1 MAQRGESARAHKARR
16 AGARRA
22 GAGRRWLSQAA
33 LGALVVLGVG
43 TSAARAQSQ
52 WDSIIS
58 NTNWYVPVPLML
70 AYGTSGT
77 SFANPFAVG
86 DQTLWALGTSTNG
99 VFTGTSSATLAIG
112 PFITTSS
119 MTIQGT
125 VTSSGQV
132 TMLFD
137 NGAGLTTVG
146 LGVMQQEG
154 GVTTMEM
161 QMITG
166 DTLMVTHWAY
176 MTPYDPATF
185 TPPAAQVVPGIA
197 SPQWAWTQGTPW
209 RLVSPS
215 LLGTTAAANIVITTY
230 SGGYFWGKGVAPGG
244 GTFTFI
250 GSMTPQGK
258 VLLSTV
264 PTSNPVVTNLYG
276 DIEGNPLAA
285 QMQLG
290 VYDSSGTYTGQSA
303 LVTLVQPYVTTAAV
317 LNPAAT
323 GAAVALYRVAGTPE
337 GLVGPLAPAISVLN
351 ALEGPALATAL
362 GQALPALAA
371 NASRATYDT
380 QRPLQQIIASR
391 IATRADDASGK
402 AGWAQPFGALSS
414 QSTQAGYSGYD
425 ASGGGFVAGVDGA
438 VTDQVTLGGWF
449 AYSYA
454 GLTGNAVG
462 APSSLD
468 VSSYALGLYGSTR
481 LAPGLSLDVM
491 LDGAF
496 NDTSESR
503 SVGLAA
509 ATASA
514 DYTGTTFH
522 AGAALRQDF
531 QVSQGLRLT
540 PTVRLDYAT
549 VHSPA
554 YVESGAG
561 ALSLS
566 VAGQTYQELMVT
578 AGVRGDYRL
587 SEPLRLTGYAG
598 VGYNLLDTGTQVS
611 ASFLGGGPSFTT
623 FGADLSPWLF
633 SGGIGLV
640 GTRLLGTR
648 LGGLDLGLNY
658 DLQASPSGFVNQTGS
673 LSLKLKL

>member
-1 MAQRGESARAHKARR
+1 MAQRDKAGRGPKVSRAR
-16 AGARRA
+16 
-22 GAGRRWLSQAA
+22 AGRRQVWRGA
-33 LGALVVLGVG
+33 LGALVLLGAG
-43 TSAARAQSQ
+43 TGIARAQSQ
-52 WDSIIS
+52 WDSVIS
-58 NTNWYVPVPLML
+58 NSNWYVPFPLML

-99 VFTGTSSATLAIG
+99 VFTGTSSATLTIG
-112 PFITTSS
+112 PVVTTSS

-125 VTSSGQV
+125 VTDAGQI
-132 TMLFD
+132 TMLFN
-137 NGAGLTTVG
+137 NGAALTTVG
-146 LGVMQQEG
+146 LGVMQQVG

-166 DTLMVTHWAY
+166 DTMMVTHWAY
-176 MTPYDPATF
+176 MTPYNPATF
-185 TPPAAQVVPGIA
+185 TPPAAQVVPAIA

-215 LLGTTAAANIVITTY
+215 LLGTTAAANIVITNY
-230 SGGYFWGKGVAPGG
+230 AGGYFWGKGVTPAGAL
-244 GTFTFI
+244 FTFI

-264 PTSNPVVTNLYG
+264 PASNPVVTNLYG
-276 DIEGNPLAA
+276 EIEGDPRSA

-323 GAAVALYRVAGTPE
+323 GAAVALYRVAGTTE
-337 GLVGPLAPAISVLN
+337 GFVGPLAPAISVLN
-351 ALEGPALATAL
+351 ALEGPALAAAL
-362 GQALPALAA
+362 GQTLPALAG

-380 QRPLQQIIASR
+380 QRPLQQIVANR
-391 IATRADDASGK
+391 IAARTEDASGK
-402 AGWAQPFGALSS
+402 AGWAQPFGALAS
-414 QSTQAGYSGYD
+414 QSTQAGYLGYH

-438 VTDQVTLGGWF
+438 LSDQVTLGGWF

-454 GLTGNAVG
+454 GLTGDAVG
-462 APSSLD
+462 APSTLD
-468 VSSYALGLYGSTR
+468 VNSYALGLYGSTR
-481 LAPGLSLDVM
+481 LAPGLALDLT

-503 SVGLAA
+503 YVGLAPGSA
-509 ATASA
+509 NA

-522 AGAALRQDF
+522 GGAALRQDV
-531 QVSQGLRLT
+531 QVSQNLRLT
-540 PTVRLDYAT
+540 PSVRLDYAS
-549 VHSPA
+549 VHAPA

-566 VAGQTYQELMVT
+566 VAGQTYQELMLSL
-578 AGVRGDYRL
+578 GLRGEYRL
-587 SEPLRLTGYAG
+587 SAPLRLTGYAG
-598 VGYNLLDTGTQVS
+598 VGYNMLDTQTQVS
-611 ASFLGGGPSFTT
+611 ASFLGGGPRFTT
-623 FGADLSPWLF
+623 YGADLSPWLF

-640 GTRLLGTR
+640 GTRL
-648 LGGLDLGLNY
+648 GGLDLGVNY
-658 DLQASPSGFVNQTGS
+658 DLQASPSGFVSQTGS

>member
-1 MAQRGESARAHKARR
+1 MAQGGTWRLARKARR
-16 AGARRA
+16 M
-22 GAGRRWLSQAA
+22 GAGRRLLWR
-33 LGALVVLGVG
+33 GAVGGLLVICAGIP
-43 TSAARAQSQ
+43 AARAQSQ
-52 WDSIIS
+52 WDAVIS
-58 NTNWYVPVPLML
+58 NSNWYVPAPNLL
-70 AYGTSGT
+70 AYGTSGV

-112 PFITTSS
+112 PAVTTSS

-125 VTSSGQV
+125 VTDSGQV
-132 TMLFD
+132 TMLFN

-146 LGVMQQEG
+146 LGVMQQVG

-166 DTLMVTHWAY
+166 DTMMVTHWAY
-176 MTPYDPATF
+176 MTPYNPATF

-215 LLGTTAAANIVITTY
+215 LLGTTAAANLVITNY
-230 SGGYFWGKGVAPGG
+230 SGGYFWGKGVTPGG
-244 GTFTFI
+244 DTFTFI

-264 PTSNPVVTNLYG
+264 PTSTPVITNLYG
-276 DIEGNPLAA
+276 EIEGDPLSA

-290 VYDSSGTYTGQSA
+290 VYDSTGTYTGQSA
-303 LVTLVQPYVTTAAV
+303 LVTLVEPYVVTAAV

-323 GAAVALYRVAGTPE
+323 GAAVALYRIAGTPE

-351 ALEGPALATAL
+351 ALEGPALAAAL
-362 GQALPALAA
+362 GQTLPALAG

-380 QRPLQQIIASR
+380 QRPLQQIITAR
-391 IATRADDASGK
+391 IAERTDDASGK
-402 AGWAQPFGALSS
+402 AGWAQPFGSLAS
-414 QSTQAGYSGYD
+414 QSTQAGSPGYD

-438 VTDQVTLGGWF
+438 VSDQVTLGGWF

-454 GLTGNAVG
+454 GLTGNATG

-481 LAPGLSLDVM
+481 LMAGLSLDLT

-503 SVGLAA
+503 YVGLAPG
-509 ATASA
+509 TASA

-531 QVSQGLRLT
+531 QVSQNLRLT
-540 PTVRLDYAT
+540 PILRLDYAT
-549 VHSPA
+549 VHAPA

-566 VAGQTYQELMVT
+566 VAAQTYQELMLT
-578 AGVRGDYRL
+578 AGLRGEYRL
-587 SEPLRLTGYAG
+587 SQPFRLTGYAG
-598 VGYNLLDTGTQVS
+598 VGYNMLDTQTQVS

-623 FGADLSPWLF
+623 YGADLSPWLF

-640 GTRLLGTR
+640 GTRV
-648 LGGLDLGLNY
+648 GGLDLGVNY
-658 DLQASPSGFVNQTGS
+658 DLQASPSGFVSQTGS

>member
-1 MAQRGESARAHKARR
+1 MAQGGTRRLARKARR
-16 AGARRA
+16 TGAKCLWLWPGVVGTLLIV
-22 GAGRRWLSQAA
+22 GAG
-33 LGALVVLGVG
+33 VP
-43 TSAARAQSQ
+43 AARAQSQ
-52 WDSIIS
+52 WDSVIS
-58 NTNWYVPVPLML
+58 NTNWYVPAPVML
-70 AYGTSGT
+70 AYGTSGV
-77 SFANPFAVG
+77 SFADPFAVG

-99 VFTGTSSATLAIG
+99 VFTGISSATLAIG
-112 PFITTSS
+112 PVVTTSS

-125 VTSSGQV
+125 VTNAGQV
-132 TMLFD
+132 TMLFN

-146 LGVMQQEG
+146 LGVMQQVG

-166 DTLMVTHWAY
+166 DTMMVTHWAY

-185 TPPAAQVVPGIA
+185 TPPAAQVVPA
-197 SPQWAWTQGTPW
+197 VAAPQWAWTEGTPW

-215 LLGTTAAANIVITTY
+215 LLGTTAAANMVITNY
-230 SGGYFWGKGVAPGG
+230 EGGYFWGKGVAPNGT
-244 GTFTFI
+244 TFTFI

-258 VLLSTV
+258 VLISTL
-264 PTSNPVVTNLYG
+264 PTTDPVLTNFYG
-276 DIEGNPLAA
+276 EIEGNPLSA
-285 QMQLG
+285 QMQIG
-290 VYDSSGTYTGQSA
+290 VYDSTGTYTGQSA
-303 LVTLVQPYVTTAAV
+303 LVTLVQPYVITAAV

-337 GLVGPLAPAISVLN
+337 GLVGPLAPAISILN
-351 ALEGPALATAL
+351 GLEGPALAAAL
-362 GQALPALAA
+362 GQTLPALAA

-380 QRPLQQIIASR
+380 QRPLQQIIAAR
-391 IATRADDASGK
+391 IAGRTDDASGK
-402 AGWAQPFGALSS
+402 AGWAQPFGSLAS

-438 VTDQVTLGGWF
+438 VSDQVALGGWF
-449 AYSYA
+449 AYSHA

-481 LAPGLSLDVM
+481 LAPGLSLDLM

-496 NDTSESR
+496 NDTSER
-503 SVGLAA
+503 RTAALAPG
-509 ATASA
+509 TASA

-531 QVSQGLRLT
+531 QLSEGLRLT
-540 PTVRLDYAT
+540 PTLRLDYAT
-549 VHSPA
+549 VHAPA

-566 VAGQTYQELMVT
+566 VAAQTYQEFMVT
-578 AGVRGDYRL
+578 AGLRGEYRL
-587 SEPLRLTGYAG
+587 SQPFRLTGYAG
-598 VGYNLLDTGTQVS
+598 VGYNMLDTQTQVS
-611 ASFLGGGPSFTT
+611 ASFLGGGPSFVTY
-623 FGADLSPWLF
+623 GADLSPWLF
-633 SGGIGLV
+633 SGGIGLA
-640 GTRLLGTR
+640 GTRV
-648 LGGLDLGLNY
+648 GGLDFGLNY
-658 DLQASPSGFVNQTGS
+658 DLQASPSGFVNHTGS

>member
-1 MAQRGESARAHKARR
+1 MTQRAKAGRARKPRQ
-16 AGARRA
+16 A
-22 GAGRRWLSQAA
+22 GAGRRRLSKAA
-33 LGALVVLGVG
+33 LGALLILGAG

-52 WDSIIS
+52 WDAIIS
-58 NTNWYVPVPLML
+58 NSYWYVPVPNML

-99 VFTGTSSATLAIG
+99 VFTGSSSATLAVG
-112 PFITTSS
+112 PFVTPSS

-125 VTSSGQV
+125 VTDSGQI
-132 TMLFD
+132 TMLFN

-166 DTLMVTHWAY
+166 DTMMVTHWAY
-176 MTPYDPATF
+176 MTPYNPATF
-185 TPPAAQVVPGIA
+185 TPPTAQVVPAVA

-215 LLGTTAAANIVITTY
+215 LLGTTAAANIVITNY
-230 SGGYFWGKGVAPGG
+230 SGGYFWGKGVTPGG
-244 GTFTFI
+244 DTFTFI

-264 PTSNPVVTNLYG
+264 PTSNPVITNLYG
-276 DIEGNPLAA
+276 EIEGDPLSA

-290 VYDSSGTYTGQSA
+290 VYDSTGTYTGQSA
-303 LVTLVQPYVTTAAV
+303 LVTLVEPYVTTAAV

-323 GAAVALYRVAGTPE
+323 GAAVALYRVAGTPD
-337 GLVGPLAPAISVLN
+337 GLVGPLAPAISILN
-351 ALEGPALATAL
+351 GLEGPALAAAL
-362 GQALPALAA
+362 GQTLPALAG

-380 QRPLQQIIASR
+380 QRPLQQIVASR
-391 IATRADDASGK
+391 IDARTDDPAGK
-402 AGWAQPFGALSS
+402 AGWAQPFGALAS
-414 QSTQAGYSGYD
+414 QSTQAGYSGYT

-468 VSSYALGLYGSTR
+468 VSSYGLGLYGSTR
-481 LAPGLSLDVM
+481 LAPGLALDLT

-496 NDTSESR
+496 NDSSESR
-503 SVGLAA
+503 YVGLSAA
-509 ATASA
+509 NASA

-522 AGAALRQDF
+522 AGGALRQDVR
-531 QVSQGLRLT
+531 VSEALRLT

-549 VHSPA
+549 VHSPS

-566 VAGQTYQELMVT
+566 VAGQTYQELMLT
-578 AGVRGDYRL
+578 AGLRGEYRL
-587 SEPLRLTGYAG
+587 SDPLRLTFYGGA
-598 VGYNLLDTGTQVS
+598 GYNLLDTQTQVS
-611 ASFLGGGPSFTT
+611 ASFLGGGPSFVTY
-623 FGADLSPWLF
+623 GADLSPWLF
-633 SGGIGLV
+633 SGGIGL
-640 GTRLLGTR
+640 LGTR
-648 LGGLDLGLNY
+648 IGGLDFGVNY

-673 LSLKLKL
+673 LSLKMKL